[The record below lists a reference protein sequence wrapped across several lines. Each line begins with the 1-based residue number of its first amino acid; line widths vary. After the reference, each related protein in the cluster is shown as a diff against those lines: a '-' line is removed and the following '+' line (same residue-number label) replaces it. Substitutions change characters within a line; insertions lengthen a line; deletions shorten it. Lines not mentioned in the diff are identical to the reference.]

1 MKPENSKKQLKK
13 LITSSELVAA
23 SSTTRVTEWAPHGT
37 KTDLGFMS
45 RSLEWTLFFFSFIF
59 APLSSDYPLLSSQ
72 QMLSCSSLFRLTIKS
87 FFFQSCLCLNPKE
100 EEYGATSETSIIP
113 HYRLVSL
120 FCGQSGCFSV
130 GSTSGRYASPQFG
143 CRSWDTACLWWGPKH
158 WVTRLFLKI
167 PPK

>member
-1 MKPENSKKQLKK
+1 MRLLQSDLSQATCCRFDSLIEYLTRTSGLCTCVLFFLMKPENSKKQLKK
-13 LITSSELVAA
+13 SITSSELVAA

-72 QMLSCSSLFRLTIKS
+72 QMLSCSSLFRLTIES

-113 HYRLVSL
+113 H
-120 FCGQSGCFSV
+120 
-130 GSTSGRYASPQFG
+130 
-143 CRSWDTACLWWGPKH
+143 
-158 WVTRLFLKI
+158 
-167 PPK
+167 